1 MPPANPR
8 RPTLDPLPIDPL
20 LPRIAAAVGERS
32 CVVLRADTGAGKT
45 SRVPPS
51 LLPVVAG
58 QIVMLEPRRVAA
70 RAAARRIAQENGW
83 ELGREVGYQVR
94 FERRAGKDTRILVV
108 TEGILVQM
116 LQQDPFLDG
125 VGCVIFDEQHE
136 RHLTT
141 DLSLAMARKV
151 QLEARPDLRLLV
163 MSATLDPAQLL
174 AFLGEATAVIDAPG
188 RLFPVEVEY
197 LERPDSRGLPT
208 LVKTAVTRL
217 LDATPGDLLVF
228 LPGVGEIQRC
238 REFLEPLAA
247 SRDLRLLPL
256 YGELPPEQQ
265 DAALLPGSRRKV
277 VLATNVAE
285 SSVTIDGVTAV
296 VDSGQ
301 ARYLRYDPG
310 LGLDRLELGRISRA
324 SAEQRKGRAG
334 RQAPGRCLRLWT
346 EIEQRGL
353 AERDVPEIRRVD
365 LAGTALELLAWGERD
380 LRAFPFF
387 EKPEPVAL
395 DRALELL
402 ADLGAVAGGALTP
415 LGRILSRL
423 PLHPRLGRLIVE
435 GRRRGDPSG
444 DLGRRACM
452 LAALLSERDIV
463 FRPTAARPVVA
474 AASTPS
480 DLLDR
485 LEALETFARR
495 GYAESVLGPIDGG
508 RARGVLRVGQQL
520 HDIAE
525 KRLAELPAG
534 RLENQLGEADQSTA
548 LRRCVLAAYP
558 DRVARRREPGG
569 RRVVL
574 VGGRGAKLAEMSSV
588 HAGDL
593 LLAVELDGGAGGE
606 RSEALIRQASSIE
619 AEWLEGKTTRTEAVF
634 DAARERV
641 VGQRRTFYRDLVL
654 TESEVTPSAEDAA
667 AKLAEAAAGNLAKA
681 LPLDSDEVQGWLARV
696 RSLAGWMP
704 ELGLPAF
711 GDDELRE
718 ILPELA
724 SGRRSFADLRKAPL
738 LETLAARLPWRLRQ
752 EIDRLAP
759 ARLEVPSGSH
769 IRLDYEPGKS
779 PVLAA
784 RIQELFG
791 LAETPRIAAGRVPV
805 LLHLLAPN
813 YRPQQVTQDLAS
825 FWKNTYP
832 EVRKELAHRYPKHSW
847 PLDPW
852 TATPQRKGPS
862 QKQ

>member
-1 MPPANPR
+1 MPPETPR
-8 RPTLDPLPIDPL
+8 RPTPDPLPIDPL

-45 SRVPPS
+45 SRVPPA

-94 FERRAGKDTRILVV
+94 FERRAGRDTRILVV

-174 AFLGEATAVIDAPG
+174 AFLGAATAVIDAPG

-197 LERPDSRGLPT
+197 LERPDARGLPT
-208 LVKTAVTRL
+208 LVKTAVSRL
-217 LDATPGDLLVF
+217 LDATPGDILVF

-247 SRDLRLLPL
+247 SRNLSLLPL

-265 DAALLPGSRRKV
+265 DAALLPGARRKV

-365 LAGTALELLAWGERD
+365 LAGTALELLAWGESD

-435 GRRRGDPSG
+435 GRRRGET
-444 DLGRRACM
+444 RRACL

-485 LEALETFARR
+485 LEALETFAAR
-495 GYAESVLGPIDGG
+495 GYAETVLGPIDGG
-508 RARGVLRVGQQL
+508 RARGVLRVGKQL
-520 HDIAE
+520 HDAAE
-525 KRLAELPAG
+525 KRLAEIPEG
-534 RLENQLGEADQSTA
+534 DDEGDENAT
-548 LRRCVLAAYP
+548 LRRCLLAAYP

-606 RSEALIRQASSIE
+606 RSEALIRQASSVE
-619 AEWLEGKTTRTEAVF
+619 AEWLEGKTSRTEAVF
-634 DAARERV
+634 DSARERV
-641 VGQRRTFYRDLVL
+641 VGLRRTFYRDLVL
-654 TESEVTPSAEDAA
+654 TESEVVPSAEDAA
-667 AKLAEAAAGNLAKA
+667 AKLAEAAADNLAKA
-681 LPLDSDEVQGWLARV
+681 LPLDGDEVQGWLARV

-704 ELGLPAF
+704 ELELPLF
-711 GDDELRE
+711 GDDELKE

-724 SGRRSFADLRKAPL
+724 SGRRSFAELKKAPL

-862 QKQ
+862 QKH